1 LGINGVRRIKLITF
15 FKKKNM
21 INKMASIHDCNVAYR
36 RYKSI
41 VESQGLPPDII
52 PVEEVLRANPVID
65 AAYDSY
71 SSICAAAISVRSH
84 ASYIAYRMYI
94 LACRNAGLPP
104 NWSAAYLNLLTPE
117 ERKGE
122 RLLYPRVREA
132 YAAYF
137 VYTATCSNF

>member
-1 LGINGVRRIKLITF
+1 
-15 FKKKNM
+15 
-21 INKMASIHDCNVAYR
+21 MASIHDCNVAYR

-52 PVEEVLRANPVID
+52 PVEEVLRSNPVID

-71 SSICAAAISVRSH
+71 NSICAAAISVQSH

-104 NWSAAYLNLLTPE
+104 NWHAADLNFRTKEYQEE
-117 ERKGE
+117 ER
-122 RLLYPRVREA
+122 RLYPRINEA

-137 VYTATCSNF
+137 VYTATCPKFNP

>member
-1 LGINGVRRIKLITF
+1 
-15 FKKKNM
+15 
-21 INKMASIHDCNVAYR
+21 MASAHDCNVAYS

-41 VESQGLPPDII
+41 VKSQGLPPDIV

-65 AAYDSY
+65 AAYDAY
-71 SSICAAAISVRSH
+71 SSICAASISVQSH

-104 NWSAAYLNLLTPE
+104 NWSAAYFDLLTPK
-117 ERKGE
+117 ERKLE

-137 VYTATCSNF
+137 VYTMTRPKFD